1 MARRCGGVSL
11 RVLMDPKK
19 REGLVGLAFAV
30 AAFAAWGLAPIYF
43 KALKSVDPVQV
54 VAHRVIW
61 SVLLLVVLVHFTG
74 KWGAIRA
81 AWANPKNR
89 RILALTA
96 ALISGNWCLFI
107 WATNN
112 GQLLQS
118 SLGYFINPLLNVLLG
133 VVFLGE
139 ILNRLQKLA
148 VAIAAVGVLN
158 LLVAHGT
165 FPWVALGLALSFG
178 LYGLFRK
185 KVPVDST
192 VGLFLETALMAP
204 FALTYLAWVGWTGGL
219 AFGQGDTRI
228 DLLLVSSGVITAV
241 PLLWFV
247 AGARRLKLAT
257 VGLVQYLSPTGQFL
271 LAVLLYGETFTRAH
285 AVTFGL
291 IWMSLAVYSLSSFW
305 PKRSVALTPTAT
317 ERA

>member
-1 MARRCGGVSL
+1 MAPRFGDVTL
-11 RVLMDPKK
+11 RGLMDPKK
-19 REGLVGLAFAV
+19 REGLAGLAFAV
-30 AAFAAWGLAPIYF
+30 AAFASWGLAPIYF
-43 KALKSVDPVQV
+43 KALKSVHPVQL

-61 SVLLLVVLVHFTG
+61 SVLLLVVLIQFTR
-74 KWGAIRA
+74 KWDAVWA
-81 AWANPKNR
+81 AWADRKNR
-89 RILALTA
+89 RVLALTA
-96 ALISGNWCLFI
+96 ALISGNWLLFI
-107 WATNN
+107 WAANS

-148 VAIAAVGVLN
+148 VAIASIGVLN
-158 LLVAHGT
+158 LLAAHGT
-165 FPWVALGLALSFG
+165 FPWIALSLALSFG

-192 VGLFLETALMAP
+192 VGLFLETALMTP
-204 FALTYLAWVGWTGGL
+204 FALIYLAYLGWTGDL
-219 AFGQGDTRI
+219 AFGQGDTRV
-228 DLLLVSSGVITAV
+228 DLLLASSGVITAI

-257 VGLVQYLSPTGQFL
+257 IGLVQYISPTGQFL

-291 IWMSLAVYSLSSFW
+291 IWVSLAVYSLSAFW
-305 PKRSVALTPTAT
+305 TKRSAPLSHTAP
-317 ERA
+317 ERG